1 MGKIRHMEIAKDK
14 SNKRKIDF
22 SAFANVVVFFTLE
35 VLAFIAF
42 SLGSSYIL
50 FSVLTFV
57 LLVFLILV
65 TFRQIKTD
73 GLASFGFFLFP
84 IFVFGVLSAL
94 SVFTKD
100 PMFSLGGNAFFIP
113 IGMTCFAACGYLVAS
128 LKSFSISKA
137 LLVIYSALAILTL
150 INLIATMVEF
160 TPFYTLI
167 YRNKFIYYDGDIS
180 DVPISEMAF
189 ALLGFSISE
198 VSVEYFSLFPSLL
211 LTAFI
216 PLFFLKFK
224 QNKTVF
230 MLYLGY
236 SVLGLFSL
244 LTTVS
249 KTTLVSDVLVFVIV
263 LLVLLF
269 SKLNWKGKVLKIVSI
284 VFGSLFLLGLVVL
297 FLNAQEGASGIF
309 ATLQN
314 FISGNQIL
322 NKLFNVNRFADSYN
336 KILNALLTTNS
347 TGDFVYLFGFYPT
360 YNVPVSNSWLF
371 DNLMTSGIFGFLFF
385 AVFLVLGVR
394 HMLIYYRNSDD
405 NIKDK
410 AMIVAFIFCF
420 FFYGIINFDMTPL
433 IFSKTLSPIYLSG
446 PFLVTLFL
454 FSYTAFKT
462 INVVPVVET
471 IQPLIEE
478 NKAIESKKGDV
489 DNETISL

>member
-1 MGKIRHMEIAKDK
+1 
-14 SNKRKIDF
+14 
-22 SAFANVVVFFTLE
+22 
-35 VLAFIAF
+35 
-42 SLGSSYIL
+42 
-50 FSVLTFV
+50 
-57 LLVFLILV
+57 
-65 TFRQIKTD
+65 
-73 GLASFGFFLFP
+73 
-84 IFVFGVLSAL
+84 
-94 SVFTKD
+94 
-100 PMFSLGGNAFFIP
+100 
-113 IGMTCFAACGYLVAS
+113 
-128 LKSFSISKA
+128 
-137 LLVIYSALAILTL
+137 
-150 INLIATMVEF
+150 
-160 TPFYTLI
+160 
-167 YRNKFIYYDGDIS
+167 
-180 DVPISEMAF
+180 MAF

-216 PLFFLKFK
+216 PLYFLKFK
-224 QNKTVF
+224 QNKTIF

-314 FISGNQIL
+314 FIANNSIL
-322 NKLFNVNRFADSYN
+322 NMLFNTNRFAASYN

-347 TGDFVYLFGFYPT
+347 TGDFIYLFGFYPT

-394 HMLIYYRNSDD
+394 HMLIYYRDSDD
-405 NIKDK
+405 NIKISDDCRFH
-410 AMIVAFIFCF
+410 I
-420 FFYGIINFDMTPL
+420 L
-433 IFSKTLSPIYLSG
+433 L
-446 PFLVTLFL
+446 LFL
-454 FSYTAFKT
+454 WYH
-462 INVVPVVET
+462 
-471 IQPLIEE
+471 QL
-478 NKAIESKKGDV
+478 
-489 DNETISL
+489 

>member
-1 MGKIRHMEIAKDK
+1 MEMAKEK
-14 SNKRKIDF
+14 ANKRKINF

-50 FSVLTFV
+50 FSVLSFV
-57 LLVFLILV
+57 LLIFLILV

-84 IFVFGVLSAL
+84 IFIFGVLSAL

-128 LKSFSISKA
+128 LKSFSISRA

-150 INLIATMVEF
+150 INLLATMVEF

-167 YRNKFIYYDGDIS
+167 YRNKFIYYNGDIS
-180 DVPISEMAF
+180 EVPISEMAF
-189 ALLGFSISE
+189 ALLGFSVSE

-211 LTAFI
+211 LTAVI

-224 QNKTVF
+224 QNKTIF

-236 SVLGLFSL
+236 SLLGFFSL

-249 KTTLVSDVLVFVIV
+249 KTTLVSDALMFVIV

-284 VFGSLFLLGLVVL
+284 VLGSFFLLGLIV
-297 FLNAQEGASGIF
+297 FFINAQEGASGIF
-309 ATLQN
+309 VTLQD

-322 NKLFNVNRFADSYN
+322 NKLFNANRFSDSYN
-336 KILNALLTTNS
+336 KILNALLTTNG
-347 TGDFVYLFGFYPT
+347 TGDFIYLFGFYPT
-360 YNVPVSNSWLF
+360 YNVPASNSWFF

-385 AVFLVLGVR
+385 AAFIVLGVR
-394 HMLIYYRNSDD
+394 QLLIYYRKSDD
-405 NIKDK
+405 SMKDK
-410 AMIVAFIFCF
+410 AMIVALIFCF
-420 FFYGIINFDMTPL
+420 FSYSLINFDMTPL

-446 PFLVTLFL
+446 PFLVALFL
-454 FSYTAFKT
+454 FSYASFKT
-462 INVVPVVET
+462 LNVVPAIESV
-471 IQPLIEE
+471 QPLLEE
-478 NKAIESKKGDV
+478 NKPIENKKGDV

>member
-1 MGKIRHMEIAKDK
+1 MTKDK
-14 SNKRKIDF
+14 SNKRKINF

-50 FSVLTFV
+50 FSILSFV
-57 LLVFLILV
+57 LLIFLILV

-84 IFVFGVLSAL
+84 IFIFGVLSAL

-128 LKSFSISKA
+128 IKSFSISKA

-150 INLIATMVEF
+150 INLLATMVEF

-167 YRNKFIYYDGDIS
+167 YRNKFIYYNGDIS
-180 DVPISEMAF
+180 EVPISEMAF

-211 LTAFI
+211 LTAVI

-224 QNKTVF
+224 QNKTIF

-249 KTTLVSDVLVFVIV
+249 KTTLISDVLVFVIV

-284 VFGSLFLLGLVVL
+284 IFGSLFLFGLVVL
-297 FLNAQEGASGIF
+297 FLNAQEGASGIVSS
-309 ATLQN
+309 LQN
-314 FISGNQIL
+314 FISGNSLL
-322 NKLFNVNRFADSYN
+322 NRLFNTNFLAKSYN
-336 KILNALLTTNS
+336 KILNTLLITNAE
-347 TGDFVYLFGFYPT
+347 GDFIYLFGFYPT
-360 YNVPVSNSWLF
+360 YNISTSGSWLF
-371 DNLMTSGIFGFLFF
+371 DNLMTSGLFGFLFF
-385 AVFLVLGVR
+385 ALFLVLGIR
-394 HMLIYYRNSDD
+394 QLLIYYRKSGD
-405 NIKDK
+405 NMKDK
-410 AMIVAFIFCF
+410 AMIVAFVFCF
-420 FFYGIINFDMTPL
+420 FVYSIINFDMTPL
-433 IFSKTLSPIYLSG
+433 IFSRTLSPIYLSG

-454 FSYTAFKT
+454 FSYTSFKT
-462 INVVPVVET
+462 LNVVPAIET
-471 IQPLIEE
+471 VQPLKEE
-478 NKAIESKKGDV
+478 NKTIENKEGDI

>member
-1 MGKIRHMEIAKDK
+1 MEMTKDK
-14 SNKRKIDF
+14 SNKRKINF

-50 FSVLTFV
+50 FSILSFV
-57 LLVFLILV
+57 LLIFLILV

-84 IFVFGVLSAL
+84 IFIFGVLSAL

-128 LKSFSISKA
+128 IKSFSITKA

-150 INLIATMVEF
+150 INLLATMVEF

-167 YRNKFIYYDGDIS
+167 YRDKFIYYNGNIS
-180 DVPISEMAF
+180 EVPISEMAF

-211 LTAFI
+211 LTAVI

-224 QNKTVF
+224 QNKTIF

-236 SVLGLFSL
+236 SVLGFFSL

-249 KTTLVSDVLVFVIV
+249 KTTLVSDALVFVVV
-263 LLVLLF
+263 LLLLLF

-284 VFGSLFLLGLVVL
+284 VFGSLFLIGLVVL

-322 NKLFNVNRFADSYN
+322 NKLFNGNRFAGSYS

-347 TGDFVYLFGFYPT
+347 TGDYVYLFGFYPT
-360 YNVPVSNSWLF
+360 YNVSTSNSWLF
-371 DNLMTSGIFGFLFF
+371 DNLMTSGLFGFLFF

-394 HMLIYYRNSDD
+394 YLLIYYRKSGD
-405 NIKDK
+405 NMKDK

-420 FFYGIINFDMTPL
+420 FAYSLINFDMTPL

-462 INVVPVVET
+462 LNIIPAIKT
-471 IQPLIEE
+471 AQPLLEE
-478 NKAIESKKGDV
+478 NKPIENKKGDI

>member
-1 MGKIRHMEIAKDK
+1 MTKNK
-14 SNKRKIDF
+14 SVKRKIDF

-50 FSVLTFV
+50 FSVLSFI
-57 LLVFLILV
+57 LLIFLVLV
-65 TFRQIKTD
+65 TFRQIKMD
-73 GLASFGFFLFP
+73 GLSSFGFFLFP
-84 IFVFGVLSAL
+84 VFIFGVLSAL

-100 PMFSLGGNAFFIP
+100 PMFSLGGNAFFVP

-150 INLIATMVEF
+150 INLLATMVEF
-160 TPFYTLI
+160 APFYTLI
-167 YRNKFIYYDGDIS
+167 YRNKYIYYNGDIS
-180 DVPISEMAF
+180 EVPISEMAF
-189 ALLGFSISE
+189 ALIGFSISE

-211 LTAFI
+211 LTAVI

-224 QNKTVF
+224 QNKTIF
-230 MLYLGY
+230 MLYLGF

-249 KTTLVSDVLVFVIV
+249 KTTLVSDALVFVIV

-269 SKLNWKGKVLKIVSI
+269 SKLNWKGKVLKIISI
-284 VFGSLFLLGLVVL
+284 IFGSLFLLGLVVL

-309 ATLQN
+309 ATLQD

-322 NKLFNVNRFADSYN
+322 NKLFNGNRFAGSYS

-347 TGDFVYLFGFYPT
+347 TGDFIYLFGFYPT
-360 YNVPVSNSWLF
+360 FNIPASNSWLF

-394 HMLIYYRNSDD
+394 QLLIYYRKSSD
-405 NIKDK
+405 NMKDK
-410 AMIVAFIFCF
+410 AMIVAFVFCF
-420 FFYGIINFDMTPL
+420 FAYSIINFDMTPL
-433 IFSKTLSPIYLSG
+433 IFSRTLSPIYLSG
-446 PFLVTLFL
+446 SFLVTLFL
-454 FSYTAFKT
+454 FSYAAYKT
-462 INVVPVVET
+462 LNIAPTVEAV
-471 IQPLIEE
+471 QPLLKE
-478 NKAIESKKGDV
+478 NKPIENKKGDV

>member
-1 MGKIRHMEIAKDK
+1 MEMAKEK
-14 SNKRKIDF
+14 PTKRKIDF

-50 FSVLTFV
+50 FSILSFV
-57 LLVFLILV
+57 LLIFLILV
-65 TFRQIKTD
+65 TFRQIKSD

-84 IFVFGVLSAL
+84 IFIFGVLSAL

-100 PMFSLGGNAFFIP
+100 PMFSLSGTAFFIP

-128 LKSFSISKA
+128 IKSFSISKA
-137 LLVIYSALAILTL
+137 LLVIYSALAILVL
-150 INLIATMVEF
+150 INLLATMVEF

-167 YRNKFIYYDGDIS
+167 YRNKFIYYNGDIS
-180 DVPISEMAF
+180 EVPISEMAF

-211 LTAFI
+211 LTAVI

-224 QNKTVF
+224 QNKTIF
-230 MLYLGY
+230 LLYLAY

-249 KTTLVSDVLVFVIV
+249 KTTLVSDALIFVIV

-269 SKLNWKGKVLKIVSI
+269 AKLNWKGKVLKIVSI
-284 VFGSLFLLGLVVL
+284 IFGSLFLLGLVVL

-309 ATLQN
+309 ASLQD
-314 FISGNQIL
+314 FISGNPIL
-322 NKLFNVNRFADSYN
+322 NKLFNGNRFAGSYN

-371 DNLMTSGIFGFLFF
+371 DSFMTSGIFGVLFF
-385 AVFLVLGVR
+385 VGFLVLGVR
-394 HMLIYYRNSDD
+394 QLLIYYRKSGD

-420 FFYGIINFDMTPL
+420 FAYSIINFDMTPL
-433 IFSKTLSPIYLSG
+433 IFSRTLSPIYLSG

-454 FSYTAFKT
+454 FSYTSFKT
-462 INVVPVVET
+462 LNISPSIET
-471 IQPLIEE
+471 VQPLLEE
-478 NKAIESKKGDV
+478 NKPIENQKGDV